1 MGLITLT
8 VKEQDTVTYQTAKKK
23 ELDPARIKR
32 VKLKGADDSL
42 VHYYDPQQARVVEY
56 VVDENPAAVV
66 ALATNLKY
74 INEFRYEGNPFDGNL
89 SANVVLI
96 NTEDAVVGSSIT
108 KDGPKRIEMNMGDLN
123 HLLNKEVEEGS
134 EIINAVSGT
143 KKFTVKGDQRDIY
156 KSGDKITVA
165 GSPDNDGT
173 FTLSIDS
180 ALSGSD
186 TEITVVEV
194 ITDVAGG
201 FISTQS

>member
-8 VKEQDTVTYQTAKKK
+8 VKEQDTIVYQTAKSK

-32 VKLKGADDSL
+32 VKASGASDSL
-42 VHYYDPQQARVVEY
+42 VHYYDPQQSRVVEY
-56 VVDENPAAVV
+56 VVDEDPAAVL
-66 ALATNLKY
+66 ALAPNLRF
-74 INEFRYEGNPFDGNL
+74 INEFRHEGNPFDGNV

-96 NTEDAVVGSSIT
+96 NEEDAVVGSSIT
-108 KDGPKRIEMNMGDLN
+108 KDGPKRIEMNMGDKN

-134 EIINAVSGT
+134 KIILAVSGT
-143 KKFTVKGDQRDIY
+143 KKFTVKGDQTAIY
-156 KSGDKITVA
+156 KNADKITVA

-173 FTLSIDS
+173 FTLAADS
-180 ALSGSD
+180 ALVGSD